1 MYQIK
6 NRLVI
11 ARIYVALSIFFS
23 VMIAMFEKTSVSYM
37 AIKLTEAPP
46 IFMYSALVLC
56 LVALVD
62 VIVNDFAPDKYK
74 FEWALNY
81 RHLVYMGL
89 AVLAFSLS
97 AGVITAFG
105 TTLFLCRLWLDG
117 IVATLVAFLDILGRR
132 GYSGSKIYIQPN

>member
-11 ARIYVALSIFFS
+11 ARIYVAVSMFLS
-23 VMIAMFEKTSVSYM
+23 VLVAMFEPTSVSFM
-37 AIKLTEAPP
+37 SIQQTDAPP
-46 IFMYSALVLC
+46 FLMYSALALC
-56 LVALVD
+56 GIAMAD

-74 FEWALNY
+74 FGWALNY

-89 AVLAFSLS
+89 AVLSFSLS
-97 AGVITAFG
+97 VGIIAIFG
-105 TTLFLCRLWLDG
+105 NSLFLCRLWLDG
-117 IVATLVAFLDILGRR
+117 TVATVVAFLDILGRR